1 MLKRFDPLMGPQRPA
16 ASGSPGHSERSV
28 HMAVV
33 DDAASQLPT
42 FGEFQHLTARA
53 IANPSR
59 GARRLR
65 VLQMPMRR
73 LRTGR
78 RERKTTRHDL
88 LPKKNVM
95 LPDEVA
101 R

>member
-1 MLKRFDPLMGPQRPA
+1 MLKRFDPLMGPQRPT
-16 ASGSPGHSERSV
+16 ASGSRGYSERIV
-28 HMAVV
+28 YMAMV
-33 DDAASQLPT
+33 DNAASQLPT
-42 FGEFQHLTARA
+42 FGEFQHFTARA

-65 VLQMPMRR
+65 VLQMHRR
-73 LRTGR
+73 SLRTGR
-78 RERKTTRHDL
+78 HERKTTRHDL